1 MGPQFISIPDMIA
14 VHARTRAA
22 AIAWI
27 DHDVPF
33 TWRQLDQDIDRA
45 ADELATHGVRRGDPV
60 ALLADS
66 SFWTWCQAFGIMR
79 ANGVVAP
86 LNAMLR
92 PQTLATMLADAGAK
106 ILLVGVGHEELAQ
119 AILGCLPGGAQPA
132 TIIMQPAE
140 AGREPGAHG
149 PAHPARGPIERDD
162 AINIIYSSGATGVP
176 KGIVHS
182 HQARAHF
189 AALTAS
195 MMRFR
200 AGARTLVTTP
210 PHTNGSWIMILPTIY
225 VGGTTITSGPFSA
238 AMFLRVLAEHRPT
251 NVLLVPTMLHAI
263 FAHPD
268 AGQADWTSLDFII
281 TGGSHTD
288 PEEKLRI
295 MDATGDRLG
304 ELWGLT
310 EGVLTVMQPWDMRAH
325 PSSAGR
331 VTPENDIRVIGED
344 DDELPFG
351 AVGELVGRST
361 HLMSGYHN
369 RPDATAETLWR
380 SADGLDYLRTGDL
393 GTIEPDGWVTIRGR
407 KKDMIKSGGLN
418 VFPADIEPVL
428 LSHEAVEA
436 CAVVGV
442 PHPKWGETPV
452 GFVVLSAGYTAEP
465 GAVQAWVNER
475 VEKTQ
480 RLRDLVIVDALPRNS
495 IGKVIKGE
503 LREQYGDQF
512 SGV

>member
-1 MGPQFISIPDMIA
+1 
-14 VHARTRAA
+14 
-22 AIAWI
+22 
-27 DHDVPF
+27 
-33 TWRQLDQDIDRA
+33 
-45 ADELATHGVRRGDPV
+45 
-60 ALLADS
+60 
-66 SFWTWCQAFGIMR
+66 
-79 ANGVVAP
+79 
-86 LNAMLR
+86 
-92 PQTLATMLADAGAK
+92 
-106 ILLVGVGHEELAQ
+106 
-119 AILGCLPGGAQPA
+119 
-132 TIIMQPAE
+132 
-140 AGREPGAHG
+140 
-149 PAHPARGPIERDD
+149 
-162 AINIIYSSGATGVP
+162 
-176 KGIVHS
+176 
-182 HQARAHF
+182 
-189 AALTAS
+189 
-195 MMRFR
+195 
-200 AGARTLVTTP
+200 
-210 PHTNGSWIMILPTIY
+210 
-225 VGGTTITSGPFSA
+225 
-238 AMFLRVLAEHRPT
+238 
-251 NVLLVPTMLHAI
+251 
-263 FAHPD
+263 
-268 AGQADWTSLDFII
+268 
-281 TGGSHTD
+281 
-288 PEEKLRI
+288 

-351 AVGELVGRST
+351 DVGELVGRST

-369 RPDATAETLWR
+369 RPAATAEMLWR
-380 SADGLDYLRTGDL
+380 SADGLEYLRTGDL
-393 GTIEPDGWVTIRGR
+393 GTIDPDGWVTIRGR

-428 LSHEAVEA
+428 LSHDAVEA